1 MNIKLREVSDK
12 DFDFAFEAKR
22 QAMGPHIITKWSW
35 DESYQ
40 LALQLERWSEKP
52 WFIILMNDKPI
63 GTVSIQHYETYVR
76 FGEFYLYSQF
86 QNQGIGTKVLQE
98 FLIQCD
104 RDSQKVVLEY
114 LKWSPVGSLYKRNG
128 FKVTGEND
136 THYFMAREPNPH

>member
-1 MNIKLREVSDK
+1 MNIKLREVTDK

-22 QAMGPHIITKWSW
+22 QAMGPHIITKWGW

-40 LALQLERWSEKP
+40 LALQHERWSEKP

-63 GTVSIQHYETYVR
+63 GTASIQNFESHVR

-98 FLIQCD
+98 FLTQCD
-104 RDSQKVVLEY
+104 QDSQKVVLEY

-136 THYFMAREPNPH
+136 IHYFMAREPNAH